1 VSGCLTGMHRHG
13 DHGLPAVRRASAKPF
28 PVERRTTDPD
38 SHGNRERNTA
48 PYSHSH
54 RVTSASHVNVE
65 RVNRRRKGILG
76 CRDARTTAVDSSGAV
91 IGGDDPYAQTQEAL
105 PSRISVRDD
114 RRPLR

>member
-1 VSGCLTGMHRHG
+1 MRTVL
-13 DHGLPAVRRASAKPF
+13 RRPIELA
-28 PVERRTTDPD
+28 
-38 SHGNRERNTA
+38 
-48 PYSHSH
+48 
-54 RVTSASHVNVE
+54 
-65 RVNRRRKGILG
+65 IG